1 MSVNI
6 LWVAANKWGRHRDI
20 FPHLPPSYLDKWQL
34 LSAASRRWEILHE
47 YAQNMFFDMHKN
59 ILRFAQDIFQYA
71 QKDSLVG
78 FPYPTFYCSQLL
90 CNIDK
95 LTIKWN
101 TRDNFV
107 K

>member
-47 YAQNMFFDMHKN
+47 YAQNIFFNMDKNILRFAQNIFFDMHKN
-59 ILRFAQDIFQYA
+59 ILWWVSHIQPFTAPDYSA
-71 QKDSLVG
+71 
-78 FPYPTFYCSQLL
+78 P
-90 CNIDK
+90 
-95 LTIKWN
+95 LTN
-101 TRDNFV
+101 
-107 K
+107 

>member
-6 LWVAANKWGRHRDI
+6 LWVAANKLGRHRDI

-34 LSAASRRWEILHE
+34 LSAAPRRWEILHE

-71 QKDSLVG
+71 QNILWWV
-78 FPYPTFYCSQLL
+78 FLIQPFTATNYCAT
-90 CNIDK
+90 
-95 LTIKWN
+95 LTN
-101 TRDNFV
+101 
-107 K
+107 